1 MKRFA
6 SVTYDAVLAT
16 DERDSASGELASAGA
31 TVTSWNVAAGRT
43 YAALDVSAT
52 GGDVVENVANGRVYE
67 PALAILRVIPDAA
80 RCVPAV
86 LEALSG
92 SGGLCGVVDARRDGD
107 AIVVE
112 VDTARSPLALVVATI
127 DAALRSAPGRRIVP
141 LLPLGDAALV
151 AFAGALL
158 GEPSL
163 DVSRLIETHLEPLLG
178 APR

>member
-1 MKRFA
+1 
-6 SVTYDAVLAT
+6 VTYDAVLAT

-31 TVTSWNVAAGRT
+31 TVTSWNVAGGRT
-43 YAALDVSAT
+43 YALLEFAAT
-52 GGDVVENVANGRVYE
+52 DREAPETIANGRIYE

-92 SGGLCGVVDARRDGD
+92 PGGLAGVVDARRDGD
-107 AIVVE
+107 AILVE
-112 VDTARSPLALVVATI
+112 VDTARTSLALVVATI
-127 DAALRSAPGRRIVP
+127 DAELQSAPGRRIVP

-178 APR
+178 AAR